1 MFFFQRFN
9 LLCFN
14 VRKNLVSQ
22 VIEQIEQYDEIEVP
36 MPKEITQQGN
46 DGIRN
51 ELEIL

>member
-1 MFFFQRFN
+1 M
-9 LLCFN
+9 
-14 VRKNLVSQ
+14 RKSFICQ
-22 VIEQIEQYDEIEVP
+22 VIEQIEQYDEIEIP